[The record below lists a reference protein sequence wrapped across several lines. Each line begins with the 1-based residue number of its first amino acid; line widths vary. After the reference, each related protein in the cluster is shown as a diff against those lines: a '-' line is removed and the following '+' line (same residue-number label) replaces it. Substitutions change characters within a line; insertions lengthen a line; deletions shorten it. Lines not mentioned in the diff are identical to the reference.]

1 MKRSQFQSDCASLV
15 CASIVC
21 VENWRPEPP
30 LDWLNTELWSTTTTF
45 IISTATSKQQHQQQ
59 QPGGGNQV
67 VAEENDGGGDDL
79 SGATERKRESE
90 KVKCVPYRR
99 ERKRVRMLRCSLG
112 TLEQTTLSLT
122 HSQ

>member
-21 VENWRPEPP
+21 AENWRPEPP
-30 LDWLNTELWSTTTTF
+30 LDWLNTELWSTTTTI
-45 IISTATSKQQHQQQ
+45 IISTATSKQQHQQ

-67 VAEENDGGGDDL
+67 VAEENAKENDGDDL

-90 KVKCVPYRR
+90 KVKCVPHRR
-99 ERKRVRMLRCSLG
+99 ES
-112 TLEQTTLSLT
+112 ESE
-122 HSQ
+122 